1 MSAQQPEPAA
11 RPQTAQIAQ
20 MAQAATEGQLPY
32 EATVTA
38 PTEWVPYVY
47 TNTEILRVVGRR
59 RLSAAALAFGV
70 LGLLFS
76 LFSWWG
82 GPLSLIAV
90 VLVLCA
96 AKTEPLAKTLWACAL
111 ASGLVGLTVSAGWLV
126 LILQV
131 APKIGY

>member
-1 MSAQQPEPAA
+1 MSVQEPEPAT
-11 RPQTAQIAQ
+11 RPQ
-20 MAQAATEGQLPY
+20 MAQAATDGQLPY

-47 TNTEILRVVGRR
+47 TDTEILRVVGRR
-59 RLSAAALAFGV
+59 RLSVASLAFGV
-70 LGLLFS
+70 LGLLLS

-82 GPLSLIAV
+82 GPLSLVAV
-90 VLVLCA
+90 MLALGA

-111 ASGLVGLTVSAGWLV
+111 ASGLVGLAISAGWLV

-131 APKIGY
+131 APKLGY